1 MIDLQFLR
9 KFTKENPS
17 KMRRYIQL
25 YLDVAPECFDKM
37 QSNINDEDWTQLRV
51 NAHSLKPQAEFMG
64 ALDLKQTLVKIEEA
78 VDANDTE
85 GARNLYASALRLHS
99 ESFEALK
106 EALDGLGE

>member
-1 MIDLQFLR
+1 M
-9 KFTKENPS
+9 
-17 KMRRYIQL
+17 

-78 VDANDTE
+78 VDPLWLRSANKSSM
-85 GARNLYASALRLHS
+85 ASPLAELFHRY
-99 ESFEALK
+99 SFKQA
-106 EALDGLGE
+106 